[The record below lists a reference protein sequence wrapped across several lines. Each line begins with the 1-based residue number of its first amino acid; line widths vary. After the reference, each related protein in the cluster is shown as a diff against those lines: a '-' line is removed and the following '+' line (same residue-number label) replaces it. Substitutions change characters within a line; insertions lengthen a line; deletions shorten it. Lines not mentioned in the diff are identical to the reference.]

1 MRRLLTFFTTAILVL
16 MSLGIGLFTAD
27 LPFWRRAIDLPLTVT
42 QSFVPTV
49 LIGDPRSG
57 ADTALDAARVSIDT
71 EALEGASR
79 RARAAGADALL
90 VMRRGE
96 LQLERY
102 YTGGAHPSPLALRPA
117 DFLARPLAAVA
128 IGLAQAEGSI
138 DSLDTPVSRWLTE
151 WRDDARG
158 AITLRQLLNETS
170 GLETGVDGAAV
181 LGSRPF
187 TDLSRLPRFAT
198 SRGVRLLLGND
209 FESTALGFELEHE
222 PGGFF
227 NVSPV
232 NAQLAAIVVERA
244 TGRDYEKFLAERL
257 HRAAR
262 FAGMEAQMDRRSGMP
277 AAHCCLR
284 ATARDALRFAE
295 LVRNDGETLDHD
307 RRVRLWPAGWL
318 AEMRKGSRANPQ
330 FGLQLQKL
338 EGVTPDVWHLG
349 SEKGGG
355 AWIVPEAGLSIVVL
369 ARRDIS
375 APIDIV
381 RPLLESVANPLR
393 K

>member
-27 LPFWRRAIDLPLTVT
+27 LPFWRRAIDLPLTAT
-42 QSFVPTV
+42 ESFVPTV
-49 LIGDPRSG
+49 GIGDPHPGG
-57 ADTALDAARVSIDT
+57 ADALEAGRNSIDPA
-71 EALEGASR
+71 ALEAVAE
-79 RARAAGADALL
+79 RARAAGAEALL
-90 VMRRGE
+90 VMHRGE

-102 YTGGAHPSPLALRPA
+102 YTAGVHPSPLALRPA
-117 DFLARPLAAVA
+117 DFLARPLATIA
-128 IGLAQAEGSI
+128 IGIAQADGSI
-138 DSLDTPVSRWLTE
+138 ESLDTPVARWLTE

-170 GLETGVDGAAV
+170 GLETGADAAAV

-187 TDLSRLPRFAT
+187 ADLSRLPRFAT

-232 NAQLAAIVVERA
+232 NVQLAAIVVERA
-244 TGRDYEKFLAERL
+244 TGLDYEKFLADRL
-257 HRAAR
+257 HRLAP

-295 LVRNDGETLDHD
+295 FLRNDGESVGRD
-307 RRVRLWPAGWL
+307 RRTRLWPAGWV

-330 FGLQLQKL
+330 FGLQLQRL
-338 EGVTPDVWHLG
+338 EGVTPEVWHLG
-349 SEKGGG
+349 SGKGGG

-375 APIDIV
+375 TPLEIV
-381 RPLLESVANPLR
+381 EPLLASPSDPIR